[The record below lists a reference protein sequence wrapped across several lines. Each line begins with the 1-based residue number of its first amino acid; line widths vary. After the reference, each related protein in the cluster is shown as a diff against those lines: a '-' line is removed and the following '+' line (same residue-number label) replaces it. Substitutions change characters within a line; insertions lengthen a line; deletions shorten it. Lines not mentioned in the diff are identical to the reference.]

1 MKCDKQNFLSLWT
14 IFCPFT
20 PPSPPTNLKKGLE
33 ISFYTWV
40 PCTKNDNHRMYGS
53 WDMKHDRHNFL
64 SFWTIFCPFTPLKA
78 QKIKILKKWKKY
90 LQILSFYTSVPKIII
105 IWYIPP
111 QIWCMTDVIVIFQFG
126 LLFAQKTKIS
136 KKWKKNNSRYHHFT
150 HVYQKLWL
158 YDLQFVRYG
167 VRQMNGQ
174 MKNTVF
180 EEISHQ

>member
-20 PPSPPTNLKKGLE
+20 SPPPTNLKKGLE

-40 PCTKNDNHRMYGS
+40 PRTKNDNHRMYGS
-53 WDMKHDRHNFL
+53 WDMKHDGHNFL

-90 LQILSFYTSVPKIII
+90 LQILSFYTSVHMVYSSSDMVHDGCNCHFWVWATFCPKN
-105 IWYIPP
+105 
-111 QIWCMTDVIVIFQFG
+111 
-126 LLFAQKTKIS
+126 KNS
-136 KKWKKNNSRYHHFT
+136 KKMKKNNWRYHHFT

-167 VRQMNGQ
+167 VRQMHGQ
-174 MKNTVF
+174 TKNTVF

>member
-20 PPSPPTNLKKGLE
+20 SPLPLPPTNLKKGLE

-40 PCTKNDNHRMYGS
+40 PRTKNDNHRMYGS
-53 WDMKHDRHNFL
+53 WDMKHDGHNFL

-105 IWYIPP
+105 WYIPP

-126 LLFAQKTKIS
+126 LLFAQKTKNE
-136 KKWKKNNSRYHHFT
+136 KKWKKTTGDIIILHMCTKNYDYMIYSSWDMVCDRWMDR
-150 HVYQKLWL
+150 QKILFL
-158 YDLQFVRYG
+158 KR
-167 VRQMNGQ
+167 
-174 MKNTVF
+174 
-180 EEISHQ
+180 